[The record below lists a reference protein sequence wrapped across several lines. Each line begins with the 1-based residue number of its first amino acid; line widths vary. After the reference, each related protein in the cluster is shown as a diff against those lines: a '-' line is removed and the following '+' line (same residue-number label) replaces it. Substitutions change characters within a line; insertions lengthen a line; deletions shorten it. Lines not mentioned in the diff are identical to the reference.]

1 MDSFSRATSNFY
13 MLDFKKTASP
23 LLGDRP
29 GKSVYEETIY
39 FCPKTGVVLLYSYV
53 QKAVIK
59 ETEVALKIV
68 YTKGLK

>member
-1 MDSFSRATSNFY
+1 MDSFSRTTSNFIPY
-13 MLDFKKTASP
+13 FKKTVSL

-39 FCPKTGVVLLYSYV
+39 FCSRTGVALVYSYV